1 MKSSHLIRISTV
13 GMVLAIAACSGEPKA
28 AADSTA
34 AAAGAMMDSAGK
46 AAVAATDSVKAAAG
60 AMVDSAK
67 GAAMAG
73 LDSAKMKAGAMV
85 DSAKGAAMAGVDK
98 AKGTIADKGAEAK
111 KEIKKP

>member
-1 MKSSHLIRISTV
+1 MKSSYLIRISTV

-60 AMVDSAK
+60 AT
-67 GAAMAG
+67 
-73 LDSAKMKAGAMV
+73 V
-85 DSAKGAAMAGVDK
+85 DSAKGAAMAGVDSRSR
-98 AKGTIADKGAEAK
+98 
-111 KEIKKP
+111 KPLAVR